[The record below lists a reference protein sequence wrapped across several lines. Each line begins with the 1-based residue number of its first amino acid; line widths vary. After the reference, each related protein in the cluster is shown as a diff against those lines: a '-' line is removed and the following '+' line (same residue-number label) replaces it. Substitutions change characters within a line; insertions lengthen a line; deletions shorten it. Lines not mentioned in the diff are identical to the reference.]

1 MRWRVKKG
9 GKECSRGKVK
19 VVGCRRGGLDGG
31 VLVVEGAREGV
42 RVVEEWLNEGG
53 YVVDMFVDVWL

>member
-19 VVGCRRGGLDGG
+19 VVGSVGLVCLGGR
-31 VLVVEGAREGV
+31 VVEVGAREGV
-42 RVVEEWLNEGG
+42 RAVDEGLEKDG
-53 YVVDMFVDVWL
+53 G